1 MKRFLLAVLSPVMVV
16 LMLALLLVAGYW
28 FGPFGVGL
36 VIASPLLYL
45 FVKVQWRRATNN
57 RYVDPSLP
65 PIEPDVSGVP
75 PQVPNAQPPVYGAA
89 AGNRVQLHPVGRSLG
104 VLQWLEYL
112 LAGLWL
118 LWLTPMI
125 YNGLFSD
132 FHASRGIGMQRL
144 FAQLGAFGM
153 AALLAA
159 IFLSVQ
165 NAYFSLRLRAR
176 WISWLLVAAAWV
188 LMLWLRSGSQ

>member
-1 MKRFLLAVLSPVMVV
+1 MKRFLWAVLSPVLVV

-45 FVKVQWRRATNN
+45 FVQAQWRRATNN

-65 PIEPDVSGVP
+65 PIEPDVSMVP
-75 PQVPNAQPPVYGAA
+75 PQVPNVRRSVSGVSP
-89 AGNRVQLHPVGRSLG
+89 GNRVQLHPVGRSLG
-104 VLQWLEYL
+104 WLKWLEYL

-118 LWLTPMI
+118 LWLTPLL

-144 FAQLGAFGM
+144 FAQLGAFGI
-153 AALLAA
+153 AALLVA

-165 NAYFSLRLRAR
+165 NAYFSLRLRPR
-176 WISWLLVAAAWV
+176 WTSWLVVAAAWL
-188 LMLWLRSGSQ
+188 LMLWLRSASK

>member
-1 MKRFLLAVLSPVMVV
+1 MKRFLLAVLSPVVVV

-36 VIASPLLYL
+36 VIASPLLYV
-45 FVKVQWRRATNN
+45 FVQGHWRRATNN

-65 PIEPDVSGVP
+65 PIEPDVSRVL
-75 PQVPNAQPPVYGAA
+75 PQVPKVRPSASSVAT
-89 AGNRVQLHPVGRSLG
+89 GNWVQLHPVGRSLG
-104 VLQWLEYL
+104 WLQWLEYL
-112 LAGLWL
+112 LAALWL
-118 LWLTPMI
+118 LSLIPMI

-132 FHASRGIGMQRL
+132 FHASRGIGLQRL
-144 FAQLGAFGM
+144 FAQLGSFGI

-159 IFLSVQ
+159 AFLSVQ

-176 WISWLLVAAAWV
+176 WISWLVVAAAWV
-188 LMLWLRSGSQ
+188 LMLWLRSGSH

>member
-28 FGPFGVGL
+28 FGPLGAGL

-45 FVKVQWRRATNN
+45 FVQAQWRRATNN

-65 PIEPDVSGVP
+65 PIEPDVSMLP
-75 PQVPNAQPPVYGAA
+75 PQVPNVRRSVSGVS

-104 VLQWLEYL
+104 WLKWLEYL
-112 LAGLWL
+112 LAVLWV
-118 LWLTPMI
+118 LWFTPVV

-132 FHASRGIGMQRL
+132 YHASRGIGMQRL
-144 FAQLGAFGM
+144 FAQLGSVGIAG
-153 AALLAA
+153 LLA
-159 IFLSVQ
+159 ITFLSVQ
-165 NAYFSLRLRAR
+165 HGYFGLRLRAR
-176 WISWLLVAAAWV
+176 WLGWLGGCGALV
-188 LMLWLRSGSQ
+188 LLLWLRRSG